1 MAESRPS
8 VSPGT
13 PVKWQAG
20 SKTVFGTVVKA
31 SGSGYQVKN
40 LAGRVSSIRF
50 AAALAPTTE
59 EWDAALSAH
68 TEPAPAVVAPVA
80 PVVPVAAEVPVAA
93 PVVGAFAGLV
103 APAAAE

>member
-31 SGSGYQVKN
+31 LGSGYQVKN
-40 LAGRVSSIRF
+40 LNGRLSSIRF
-50 AAALAPTTE
+50 AAALAPTSE

-68 TEPAPAVVAPVA
+68 TEPAPAVEAPVA
-80 PVVPVAAEVPVAA
+80 TEVPVAS

>member
-40 LAGRVSSIRF
+40 LNGRLSSIRF
-50 AAALAPTTE
+50 AAALAPTSE

-68 TEPAPAVVAPVA
+68 TEPAPAVEAPVA
-80 PVVPVAAEVPVAA
+80 PVAAEVPVAA